1 MQKLMNLKE
10 DSWEVNMR
18 KLEANQIEE
27 IKKLHKEGVSSYK
40 LAIQF
45 GISQGAVCYHLSE
58 KKKERTDKVK
68 EYQREYHKKR
78 YQTDEEFKANQI
90 AATIKSRKM
99 KGGKK

>member
-1 MQKLMNLKE
+1 MNKLSLK
-10 DSWEVNMR
+10 
-18 KLEANQIEE
+18 QIEE

-45 GISQGAVCYHLSE
+45 GISQSAVCYHTSE

-78 YQTDEEFKANQI
+78 YQTEEDFKKKQI
-90 AATIKSRKM
+90 ECTIKSRK
-99 KGGKK
+99 KKSETLE